1 MAKTK
6 ELSKDTRK
14 KIVDLHQAGKSE
26 STIGKQLRKKHVG
39 RGEAFYWRP
48 QLRHNR
54 AVAGRSLLQVW
65 RDHKRPC
72 CQKPGD
78 KQVAGFWLCYV

>member
-26 STIGKQLRKKHVG
+26 STIGKQFGVKKKSTVG
-39 RGEAFYWRP
+39 AI
-48 QLRHNR
+48 
-54 AVAGRSLLQVW
+54 V
-65 RDHKRPC
+65 
-72 CQKPGD
+72 
-78 KQVAGFWLCYV
+78 